1 MVTEC
6 LFLLAARPL
15 WPELRAGQRRGVQ
28 ALVAL
33 LCFRLRP
40 FTSYKLSL
48 KATNDIGDS
57 DFSAEMDE
65 VTMLQDGEPAGTQAG
80 VQTRASSIAA
90 AFGPAD
96 MGSHRE
102 APLHPKPGRG
112 HPGERGQ
119 WLLSSGVP

>member
-1 MVTEC
+1 M
-6 LFLLAARPL
+6 
-15 WPELRAGQRRGVQ
+15 
-28 ALVAL
+28 AL
-33 LCFRLRP
+33 LCLRLRP

-48 KATNDIGDS
+48 KATNDIRDS

-80 VQTRASSIAA
+80 MQTWASSIAA
-90 AFGPAD
+90 TFGPTD

-102 APLHPKPGRG
+102 APLHPEPGRG
-112 HPGERGQ
+112 HPGEGGQ